1 MKLRTKILS
10 GFGAMLVLTGI
21 LGYVSL
27 SLTDNMSVYSAEAAR
42 IDNAR
47 TTLVQAQV
55 ACTFYTSTN
64 EQRYADIA
72 LQRIRD
78 AEALFRRAMD
88 IDSSESNRSGLEAAA
103 DDSEKLH
110 ALLERL
116 VARQQEANAL
126 KRRADEILAETAVKY
141 DDIQARMERLVRS
154 EKMDADIDTFVA
166 LNNIR
171 TRVDIEVRTGVAS
184 FSMTS
189 PAGTKD
195 SLVRVL
201 NETYASL
208 ESLQARFRLPDN
220 RAAFG
225 ETLGLYGEYVKLAVQ
240 YLEVQADVGSIQ
252 VEVSGSVSSVLEQ
265 ATRLSE
271 AGTGAVQDSN
281 SVVTTAV
288 LGVTALALLLGIAVA
303 LYISTSVNRQLGIDP
318 GDLAVLADRVA
329 GGDFDID
336 DGSRHIGVFDNL
348 LKMVANLKKHIDT
361 AQEQSEHAREESEK
375 AMAAMKAAN
384 KASEEAQA
392 QRNNILA
399 AAERLEAVINV
410 VSSASQQLS
419 AQIEQSGRG
428 AEEQA
433 ARMTETST
441 AMDEMNSTVL
451 EVARNAG
458 KAAEVSSETKQRAE
472 AGAQIVHSAVNS
484 IQDVQRQSVQLK
496 EDMGVLEGHAQS
508 INNIMAVISDIADQT
523 NLLAL
528 NAAIEAARAGDA
540 GRGFAVVADE
550 VRNLA
555 EKTMAS
561 TADVASAIRAI
572 QESATKSVQQLD
584 IAVQTISQATDLA
597 TQSGDA
603 LSSIVNMA
611 EETAD
616 QVRAIAAAS
625 EEQSASSE
633 EITQSIGHVTT
644 ISGETAEAMRQSSEA
659 VAELTRQTQE
669 LSSLVA
675 EMKRS

>member
-1 MKLRTKILS
+1 
-10 GFGAMLVLTGI
+10 
-21 LGYVSL
+21 
-27 SLTDNMSVYSAEAAR
+27 MSVYSAEAAL

-88 IDSSESNRSGLEAAA
+88 MDSSESNRSGLEAAA

-201 NETYASL
+201 NETYGSL

-240 YLEVQADVGSIQ
+240 YLEVQADVGIIQ
-252 VEVSGSVSSVLEQ
+252 VEVSRNVASMLEQ
-265 ATRLSE
+265 ATKLSE
-271 AGTGAVQDSN
+271 TGTRAVQDS
-281 SVVTTAV
+281 SSTATMAA

-348 LKMVANLKKHIDT
+348 LKMHIDT

>member
-88 IDSSESNRSGLEAAA
+88 MDSSESNRSGLEAAA

-271 AGTGAVQDSN
+271 VGTGAVQDSH

-375 AMAAMKAAN
+375 AMKAAN